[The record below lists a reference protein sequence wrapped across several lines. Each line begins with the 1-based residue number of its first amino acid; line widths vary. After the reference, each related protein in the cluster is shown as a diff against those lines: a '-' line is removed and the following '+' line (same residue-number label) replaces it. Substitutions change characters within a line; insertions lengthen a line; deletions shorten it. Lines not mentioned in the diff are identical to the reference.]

1 MDFKQLPDEFYPTPP
16 ELAAKMV
23 NRMFIKGKHETIL
36 EPSAGK
42 GDLIDFLLLTIE
54 YLECRDYCR
63 YIYKNDLAMPYETVI
78 DGVINE
84 FVLPDFKKGKR
95 SEKYNEKVDCIEAD
109 SNLCAILRSKE
120 YRVYND
126 DFLAWDDDKHY
137 DLIVMNPPFSNG
149 DEHLLKAIS
158 LAEKTGSKIICLL
171 NAETIRN
178 SYSNKRKLLANTLKK
193 YNAEIEFVQN
203 AFSNAERKTD
213 VEIAIIRIE
222 IPAPFKEKSQIWEEL
237 EQSNVEI
244 NEPEFS
250 NEIVSA
256 DDPLR
261 MAVKLYKQELQA
273 GKKLIE
279 EYIALKPYL
288 TSTFEN
294 EETPSYMRGCLLTL
308 SSGKNGLD
316 WNEYL
321 YSLRYKYW
329 YQLLH
334 NPAFMNNLTSN
345 LREEYY
351 SMISEF
357 AHKDFSLKNIYD
369 VKMDIINRTA
379 KGIED
384 KIVSVFESLSYQY
397 SMEAA
402 GNVHYFNGWKS
413 NSAFKINKKVVIPYV
428 AAWEWGKLEYYH
440 YSDRSVYKKLDDLE
454 KCLAFLQIGE
464 SEYVYDIDLSHQLK
478 VYQEQQITRK
488 MQFRYFEVDVFKK
501 GTMHIKFRDLDLLKR
516 FNIYGCQHKGW
527 LPPSY
532 GKKSYKDMNAEE
544 KQVID
549 EYEGQQEYE
558 KIYNN
563 RENYILDVGQGMLL
577 TDGGVNYDNR

>member
-1 MDFKQLPDEFYPTPP
+1 MNFKQLPDEFYPTPP

-23 NRMFIKGKHETIL
+23 NSVFIKRKIETIL

-42 GDLIDFLLLTIE
+42 GDLIDFLLLAKD
-54 YLECRDYCR
+54 YLNEGGYCR
-63 YIYKNDLAMPYETVI
+63 AIYDKDFSMPYETVI
-78 DGVINE
+78 DGVINR

-120 YRVYND
+120 YRVCND
-126 DFLAWDDDKHY
+126 DFLLWDDDKRY
-137 DLIVMNPPFSNG
+137 DLIIMNPPFSNG

-158 LAEKTGSKIICLL
+158 IAEKTGSKIICLL
-171 NAETIRN
+171 NAETIKN
-178 SYSNKRKLLANTLKK
+178 PYSNKRKLLVNTLEK

-213 VEIAIIRIE
+213 VEVAIIHVE

-351 SMISEF
+351 SMISKF

-369 VKMDIINRTA
+369 VKMDIISRTV

-384 KIVSVFESLSYQY
+384 KIVSTFESLSYQY
-397 SMEAA
+397 SMDAA

-428 AAWEWGKLEYYH
+428 AAWEWGRLEYYH

-454 KCLAFLQIGE
+454 KCLAFLQIGD

-558 KIYNN
+558 KVYNN
-563 RENYILDVGQGMLL
+563 RENYILDVGQRMLL
-577 TDGGVNYDNR
+577 TDGG

>member
-1 MDFKQLPDEFYPTPP
+1 MEFNQLPDEFYPTPP
-16 ELAAKMV
+16 ELVAKMI
-23 NRMFIKGKHETIL
+23 NHEFIKGKFETIL

-42 GDLIDFLLLTIE
+42 GDLIDFLLLAKD
-54 YLECRDYCR
+54 YLNESIYCR
-63 YIYKNDLAMPYETVI
+63 AIYDKGLSMPYTTVV
-78 DGVINE
+78 DGVINR

-95 SEKYNEKVDCIEAD
+95 SKKYNEKIDCIEVD
-109 SNLCAILRSKE
+109 SNLCAILRGKG

-126 DFLAWDDDKHY
+126 DFIVWDDDKHY
-137 DLIVMNPPFSNG
+137 DLIIMNPPFSNG
-149 DEHLLKAIS
+149 DEHLLKAIEI
-158 LAEKTGSKIICLL
+158 AEKTGSKIICLL

-178 SYSNKRKLLANTLKK
+178 PYSNKRKLLANILEK

-213 VEIAIIRIE
+213 VEVAIIRVE

-237 EQSNVEI
+237 EQRNIEI
-244 NEPEFS
+244 DEPEFS
-250 NEIVSA
+250 NEIISA
-256 DDPLR
+256 NDPLR

-273 GKKLIE
+273 GKRLIE
-279 EYIALKPYL
+279 EYLVLKPYL
-288 TSTFEN
+288 SSSFEN
-294 EETPSYMRGCLLTL
+294 EKTPSYMKGCLLTL

-321 YSLRYKYW
+321 YALRYKYW

-357 AHKDFSLKNIYD
+357 ANKDFSLKNIYA
-369 VKMDIINRTA
+369 VKMDIISRTA
-379 KGIED
+379 RGIED
-384 KIVSVFESLSYQY
+384 KIVDMFEQLSYKN
-397 SMEAA
+397 SMEAT

-428 AAWEWGKLEYYH
+428 ATYSWSRIDFYH
-440 YSDRSVYKKLDDLE
+440 YSDRNVYKILDDLE

-464 SEYVYDIDLSHQLK
+464 SEYIYDIELNNQLK
-478 VYQEQQITRK
+478 FYQEKQATRK
-488 MQFRYFEVDVFKK
+488 MQFKYFDVDVYKK
-501 GTMHIKFRDLDLLKR
+501 GTMHIKFRDMGLLKR

-527 LPPSY
+527 LPPCY
-532 GKKSYKDMNAEE
+532 GKKSYKDMSAEE
-544 KQVID
+544 KQVVD

-558 KIYNN
+558 KVYNN
-563 RENYILDVGQGMLL
+563 RENYILDVGQRMLL
-577 TDGGVNYDNR
+577 TNGN

>member
-454 KCLAFLQIGE
+454 KCLAFLQRN
-464 SEYVYDIDLSHQLK
+464 S
-478 VYQEQQITRK
+478 R
-488 MQFRYFEVDVFKK
+488 
-501 GTMHIKFRDLDLLKR
+501 
-516 FNIYGCQHKGW
+516 
-527 LPPSY
+527 
-532 GKKSYKDMNAEE
+532 
-544 KQVID
+544 
-549 EYEGQQEYE
+549 
-558 KIYNN
+558 
-563 RENYILDVGQGMLL
+563 
-577 TDGGVNYDNR
+577 

>member
-1 MDFKQLPDEFYPTPP
+1 MNFKQLPDEFYPTPP

-23 NRMFIKGKHETIL
+23 NCKFLKSEIKTIL

-42 GDLIDFLLLTIE
+42 GDLIDFLFLAKD
-54 YLECRDYCR
+54 YLNEGGYCR
-63 YIYKNDLAMPYETVI
+63 AIYDKDFSMPYETVI
-78 DGVINE
+78 DGVINR
-84 FVLPDFKKGKR
+84 FVLPDFKNGKR

-126 DFLAWDDDKHY
+126 DFLAWDDDKHF
-137 DLIVMNPPFSNG
+137 DLIIMNPPFSNG

-158 LAEKTGSKIICLL
+158 IAEKTGSKIICLL

-178 SYSNKRKLLANTLKK
+178 PYSNKRKLLVNTLEK
-193 YNAEIEFVQN
+193 YNAEIEYVQD
-203 AFSNAERKTD
+203 AFKNAERKTG
-213 VEIAIIRIE
+213 VEVAIIHVE

-273 GKKLIE
+273 GKRLIE

-334 NPAFMNNLTSN
+334 NPAFIKNLTSN

-357 AHKDFSLKNIYD
+357 ANKDFSLKNIYD
-369 VKMDIINRTA
+369 VKMDIISRTA

-384 KIVSVFESLSYQY
+384 KIVSMFESLSYQY

-464 SEYVYDIDLSHQLK
+464 SEYVYDIDLSQQLK

-558 KIYNN
+558 KVYNN
-563 RENYILDVGQGMLL
+563 RENYILDVGQRMLL
-577 TDGGVNYDNR
+577 TDGG

>member
-1 MDFKQLPDEFYPTPP
+1 MEFNQLPNEFYPTPP
-16 ELAAKMV
+16 ELAAKMI
-23 NRMFIKGKHETIL
+23 NHEFIKGRHETIL

-54 YLECRDYCR
+54 YLKCRDYCR

-78 DGVINE
+78 DGVINR

-137 DLIVMNPPFSNG
+137 DLIIMNPPFSNG

-158 LAEKTGSKIICLL
+158 IAEKTGSKIICLL
-171 NAETIRN
+171 NAETIKN
-178 SYSNKRKLLANTLKK
+178 PYSNKRKLLTNTLEK
-193 YNAEIEFVQN
+193 YNAEIEFVQD
-203 AFSNAERKTD
+203 AFKNAERKTG
-213 VEIAIIRIE
+213 VEVAIIHVE

-237 EQSNVEI
+237 EKSNVEI

-273 GKKLIE
+273 GKRLIE

-308 SSGKNGLD
+308 SSGKDGLD

-345 LREEYY
+345 LKEEYY

-357 AHKDFSLKNIYD
+357 ANKDFSLKNIYD
-369 VKMDIINRTA
+369 VKMDIISRTA

-384 KIVSVFESLSYQY
+384 KIVDTFEQLSYKN

-428 AAWEWGKLEYYH
+428 AAWEWGKLEYH
-440 YSDRSVYKKLDDLE
+440 RYSDCSVYRKLDDLE
-454 KCLAFLQIGE
+454 KCLAFLQIGD
-464 SEYVYDIDLSHQLK
+464 SDYIYDIDLNNQLK

-488 MQFRYFEVDVFKK
+488 MQFRYFDVDVFKK

-558 KIYNN
+558 KVYNN
-563 RENYILDVGQGMLL
+563 RENYILDVGQRMLL
-577 TDGGVNYDNR
+577 TDGG

>member
-1 MDFKQLPDEFYPTPP
+1 MDFKQLPNEFYPTPP
-16 ELAAKMV
+16 ELAAKMI
-23 NRMFIKGKHETIL
+23 NHEFIKGEFETIL

-42 GDLIDFLLLTIE
+42 GDLIDFLLLAKD
-54 YLECRDYCR
+54 YLNEGGYCR
-63 YIYKNDLAMPYETVI
+63 AIYDEDVSMPYETVI
-78 DGVINE
+78 NGVINR
-84 FVLPDFKKGKR
+84 FVLPDFKNGKR
-95 SEKYNEKVDCIEAD
+95 SKKYSEKVDCIEAD
-109 SNLCAILRSKE
+109 SNLCAILKGKG

-137 DLIVMNPPFSNG
+137 DLIIMNPPFSNG

-158 LAEKTGSKIICLL
+158 IAEKTGSKIICLL
-171 NAETIRN
+171 NAETIKN
-178 SYSNKRKLLANTLKK
+178 PYSNKRKLLVNTLEKC
-193 YNAEIEFVQN
+193 NAEIEFVQN
-203 AFSNAERKTD
+203 AFIDAERKTD
-213 VEIAIIRIE
+213 VEVAIVRVE
-222 IPAPFKEKSQIWEEL
+222 IPEPFKEKSKIWEEL
-237 EQSNVEI
+237 EANNIEI
-244 NEPEFS
+244 NQPEFS
-250 NEIVSA
+250 GEIVSA

-261 MAVKLYKQELQA
+261 MAVRLYKQELQA

-279 EYIALKPYL
+279 EYLALKPYL
-288 TSTFEN
+288 SSSFEN
-294 EETPSYMRGCLLTL
+294 EETPSYMKGCLLTL

-329 YQLLH
+329 HQLLH
-334 NPAFMNNLTSN
+334 NPAFMKNLTSN

-357 AHKDFSLKNIYD
+357 ANKDFSLKNIYA
-369 VKMDIINRTA
+369 VKMDIISRTA

-384 KIVSVFESLSYQY
+384 KIVSMFESLSYQY
-397 SMEAA
+397 SMDAA

-428 AAWEWGKLEYYH
+428 AAWEWGRLEYYH
-440 YSDRSVYKKLDDLE
+440 YSDRSVYRKLDDLE

-478 VYQEQQITRK
+478 IYQEQQITRK

-501 GTMHIKFRDLDLLKR
+501 GTMHIKFRDLELLKR

-527 LPPSY
+527 LPPAY

-558 KIYNN
+558 KVYAN
-563 RENYILDVGQGMLL
+563 RENYILDVGQRMLL
-577 TDGGVNYDNR
+577 TDGS

>member
-1 MDFKQLPDEFYPTPP
+1 MDFKRLPDEFYPTPP
-16 ELAAKMV
+16 ELAAKMI
-23 NRMFIKGKHETIL
+23 NHEFIKGKFETIL

-42 GDLIDFLLLTIE
+42 GDLIDFFLLAKD
-54 YLECRDYCR
+54 YLNEGGYCR
-63 YIYKNDLAMPYETVI
+63 AIYDKDFSMPYETVI
-78 DGVINE
+78 DGVINR

-109 SNLCAILRSKE
+109 SNLCAVLRSKE

-126 DFLAWDDDKHY
+126 DFLVWDDDKHY
-137 DLIVMNPPFSNG
+137 DLIIMNPPFSNG

-171 NAETIRN
+171 NAETIKN
-178 SYSNKRKLLANTLKK
+178 PYSNKRKLLVNTLEK
-193 YNAEIEFVQN
+193 YNAEIEYVQD
-203 AFSNAERKTD
+203 AFKNAERKTG
-213 VEIAIIRIE
+213 VEVAIIRVE
-222 IPAPFKEKSQIWEEL
+222 IPAPFRGKSRIWEEL
-237 EQSNVEI
+237 EQNDI
-244 NEPEFS
+244 DIDEPIS
-250 NEIVSA
+250 TSEIVSA

-261 MAVKLYKQELQA
+261 MAVKLYKRELEA

-279 EYIALKPYL
+279 EYFALKPYL

-294 EETPSYMRGCLLTL
+294 EDTPSYSRGCLLIL
-308 SSGKNGLD
+308 SSGKDGLD

-369 VKMDIINRTA
+369 VKMDIISRTA

-384 KIVSVFESLSYQY
+384 KIVSMFESLSYQY
-397 SMEAA
+397 SMDAA

-488 MQFRYFEVDVFKK
+488 MQFKYFDVDVFKK
-501 GTMHIKFRDLDLLKR
+501 GTMHIKFRDEELLKR

-527 LPPSY
+527 LPPAY

-558 KIYNN
+558 KVYAN
-563 RENYILDVGQGMLL
+563 RENYILDVSQRMLL
-577 TDGGVNYDNR
+577 TDGS